1 MWGSIHALQLT
12 VHIPIHFGNEPFPGA
27 AMQVFGILITV
38 VTFDIL
44 ETLGEVDRGL
54 PYESTPTEPYNIG
67 FEELGYDSREP
78 IGLLGT
84 INFIFG
90 LLVLKGLFNL
100 AASFCVCKKA
110 TKNST
115 RWQKYS
121 NSLIRFM
128 IEVTFE
134 LLIMFGL
141 VFYNKDDTDPERLT
155 DFEDDERID
164 FDYFLIKYA
173 ALLGSLAFF
182 FLIFTVIETIIYST

>member
-1 MWGSIHALQLT
+1 MMWGSIHALQLT

-54 PYESTPTEPYNIG
+54 PYEVSPTEPYNVG

-84 INFIFG
+84 INFLFG
-90 LLVLKGLFNL
+90 LLVLRGLFHL
-100 AASFCVCKKA
+100 AATFCVCKKK
-110 TKNST
+110 TNKSS
-115 RWQKYS
+115 RWQMYS
-121 NSLIRFM
+121 NSIIRFM

-141 VFYNKDDTDPERLT
+141 VFYNADETDAERLI
-155 DFEDDERID
+155 DLDEDETID
-164 FDYFLIKYA
+164 FDYFLIKYS
-173 ALLGSLAFF
+173 ALLGSFAFL
-182 FLIFTVIETIIYST
+182 FLVLTVV